1 MIKQAGFQKI
11 ISILLITNLIGCTS
25 LQPIEAQPDELQDRI
40 RYEQIV
46 AVGDR
51 VRMVTEDGKEHQF
64 KVTSIDANHISGDG
78 VTIPVDTVIALETR
92 EISIGKTTLLAGG
105 ITGTMLLIFIAIAPA
120 AILAASAP

>member
-51 VRMVTEDGKEHQF
+51 VRMVTEDGKQHQF
-64 KVTSIDANHISGDG
+64 KVTSIDANHISGDD